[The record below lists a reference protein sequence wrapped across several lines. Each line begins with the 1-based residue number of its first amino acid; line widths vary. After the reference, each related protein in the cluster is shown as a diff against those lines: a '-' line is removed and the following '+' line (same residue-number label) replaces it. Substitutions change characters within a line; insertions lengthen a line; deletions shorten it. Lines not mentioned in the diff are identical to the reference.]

1 MMLLYAQHGYAP
13 GDKLLRAV
21 EERFINGVILSPRY
35 LSPETAN
42 RIITDLRGVRTDLD
56 VLFDPEFYATINIG
70 TPNAHLGSLEQWPY
84 FQLIRRNDLLV
95 GTASIDDTLRLAYQA
110 QKDLNCS
117 AIIAPNIYI
126 GGSFD
131 SIDSAIAISFITRAK
146 SVAEDMGIREP
157 LYVTLA
163 ICKDA
168 LINRHECINFINLL
182 TSLDTPPDG
191 MYTLVGAGPTDARS
205 GVNRSEI
212 LVPEVLGGW
221 MLLNHALSINGLRVM
236 NGCSDIFSPLLGI
249 AQGVAGATGWW
260 SNLQVFSMG
269 KYIKGPR
276 GGQQPLIRY
285 LSKRLMN
292 RITLTER
299 ETFSEILPEVMNG
312 LSTDTFYIGQEP
324 TRTEEALQGWQ
335 SLSTL
340 TNDLVSGD
348 INEDL
353 VGLGEHIVRAKEAY
367 TELQSHG
374 FSQKYETNIDYLTI
388 LERTINYFREVAEI

>member
-1 MMLLYAQHGYAP
+1 MLLYAQHGYAP
-13 GDKLLRAV
+13 GDKMLRAV
-21 EERFINGVILSPRY
+21 QERFINGVILSPRY

-42 RIITDLRGVRTDLD
+42 RIIEDLRGIRMDLD
-56 VLFDPEFYATINIG
+56 VLFDPEFYATIKIG

-84 FQLIRRNDLLV
+84 FRLRRRNDLLV
-95 GTASIDDTLRLAYQA
+95 GTSAIDDTLRLAYQA
-110 QKDLNCS
+110 QKDLDCS

-126 GGSFD
+126 SGSFD
-131 SIDSAIAISFITRAK
+131 SIESAIAISFITRAK
-146 SVAEDMGIREP
+146 FVAEGMGITEP

-168 LINRHECINFINLL
+168 LINRYECINFINIL

-191 MYTLVGAGPTDARS
+191 IYTLIGAGPTDARS
-205 GVNRSEI
+205 GATRSEI
-212 LVPEVLGGW
+212 LIPEVLGGW
-221 MLLNHALSINGLRVM
+221 MLLNHAMFINGLRTM

-249 AQGVAGATGWW
+249 AQGTVGATGWW

-269 KYIKGPR
+269 KYIKGQQ

-292 RITLTER
+292 RITLHER
-299 ETFSEILPEVMNG
+299 EAFSEILPAIMNG
-312 LSTDTFYIGQEP
+312 LSTDSFYIGQEP

-335 SLSTL
+335 ALSTL
-340 TNDLVSGD
+340 TNDLISGD

-353 VGLGEHIVRAKEAY
+353 ARLEAQIMRAKEAY

-374 FSQKYETNIDYLTI
+374 LSQKYESNIEYLAI
-388 LERTINYFREVAEI
+388 LERSINYFREVAEI